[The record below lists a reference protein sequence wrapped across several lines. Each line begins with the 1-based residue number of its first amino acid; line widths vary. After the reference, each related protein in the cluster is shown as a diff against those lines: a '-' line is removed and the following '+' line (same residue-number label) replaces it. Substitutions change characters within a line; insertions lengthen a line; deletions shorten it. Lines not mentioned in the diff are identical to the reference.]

1 MLRKSEKNILWKH
14 RCIKNAPTEIFHH
27 IEYCLGLLCLSSFYP
42 LFLTLPFSFH
52 LRVPICQPLRLLF
65 LYCTKPYTVRR
76 NVLKDKAR
84 KKKAPYYCGW
94 LSQFCRFLVANEN
107 TTWATKHNTLV
118 KGSKKISFNVRL
130 FLFYPQYIRVVAV
143 GYHSL
148 PVGYLLDYSIQHEGF
163 ETRSLFSLV
172 SFLFQR
178 HF

>member
-1 MLRKSEKNILWKH
+1 MLRKSEKKH
-14 RCIKNAPTEIFHH
+14 LLKTQVYKNAPTEIFHP
-27 IEYCLGLLCLSSFYP
+27 IEYCLVLLCLSSFYP

-65 LYCTKPYTVRR
+65 LYCTKPNTVRR

-130 FLFYPQYIRVVAV
+130 FLFYPQYIWTVAV

-148 PVGYLLDYSIQHEGF
+148 PVVVVGVLIS
-163 ETRSLFSLV
+163 V
-172 SFLFQR
+172 
-178 HF
+178 

>member
-94 LSQFCRFLVANEN
+94 LSQFAGSLLQMKIQLEQLS
-107 TTWATKHNTLV
+107 TTHWSRGV
-118 KGSKKISFNVRL
+118 KKISFKYWCFFFIFN
-130 FLFYPQYIRVVAV
+130 I
-143 GYHSL
+143 
-148 PVGYLLDYSIQHEGF
+148 
-163 ETRSLFSLV
+163 
-172 SFLFQR
+172 
-178 HF
+178 